1 MTAHSVYLSSKQA
14 LIQSSGYACL
24 HDREARYERRWHSHD
39 CAMLLWPQT
48 GSLVTAW
55 AAEQSAQTA
64 TLTRNTALLLPA
76 GTAHQTLSGTAR
88 QRHGE
93 LYLASDLLRPLCT
106 AYGALQL
113 DGAAVAMLDALLH
126 PAARPQ
132 GAEHLVR
139 AIMAQVASAARP
151 APVAALSPP
160 QQMLRGFALALEQEG
175 TVATIDAVAARLGI
189 SVRQLQRACQQE
201 WNLSPVAVRRLM
213 VARHARMLLAEGLSL
228 SAVSVRLGF
237 ANSGHLGRLLRG
249 VDTAALQARLPA
261 AALVEAGLPQ
271 LS

>member
-1 MTAHSVYLSSKQA
+1 MTAPSVYLSSKLA
-14 LIQSSGYACL
+14 LIQSKGYACL
-24 HDREARYERRWHSHD
+24 HDREARYERRWHAHD
-39 CAMLLWPQT
+39 CAMLLWPQS

-55 AAEQSAQTA
+55 AGEQSSQAA

-126 PAARPQ
+126 PASRPQ
-132 GAEHLVR
+132 CAEHLVR
-139 AIMAQVASAARP
+139 AIMVQLGSAARP
-151 APVAALSPP
+151 APMARLSPA
-160 QQMLRGFALALEQEG
+160 QQMLRGFAQALEQEG
-175 TVATIDAVAARLGI
+175 TVATIDAVAARLGV

-213 VARHARMLLAEGLSL
+213 VARHARMLMAEGLSL
-228 SAVSVRLGF
+228 AAVSVRLGF
-237 ANSGHLGRLLRG
+237 ANSGHLSRLLRG
-249 VDTAALQARLPA
+249 VDAAAMQAKLPTAALLHTDLP
-261 AALVEAGLPQ
+261 P

>member
-1 MTAHSVYLSSKQA
+1 MTAQSVYLSSKLA

-24 HDREARYERRWHSHD
+24 HDREARFERRWHSHD
-39 CAMLLWPQT
+39 CAMLLWPRS

-55 AAEQSAQTA
+55 AGDRSAQTA

-76 GTAHQTLSGTAR
+76 GTAHQTLAGTAR

-93 LYLASDLLRPLCT
+93 LYLASELLRPLC
-106 AYGALQL
+106 AAFGALQL
-113 DGAAVAMLDALLH
+113 DGAAVAMLEALLH
-126 PAARPQ
+126 PAARPH

-139 AIMAQVASAARP
+139 AIMTQLASAARP
-151 APVAALSPP
+151 APVTQPSPA

-175 TVATIDAVAARLGI
+175 TVATIDAVAAGLGI

-201 WNLSPVAVRRLM
+201 WNLSPVTVRRMM
-213 VARHARMLLAEGLSL
+213 VARHARMLMAQGHSL

-249 VDTAALQARLPA
+249 VDAASMQARLPA
-261 AALVEAGLPQ
+261 AALVDAGLPEH
-271 LS
+271 